1 MTVTAETSAQR
12 VSRRTQQGYTLMD
25 SITISELNAFKDD
38 TAGYIRYLL
47 RIDAYKV
54 MADMSRDLG
63 VSDSYVRVIKHKGD
77 GNA

>member
-1 MTVTAETSAQR
+1 MTQPKSV
-12 VSRRTQQGYTLMD
+12 
-25 SITISELNAFKDD
+25 TISELNEFRDD

-77 GNA
+77 ENA

>member
-1 MTVTAETSAQR
+1 MVGRSLR
-12 VSRRTQQGYTLMD
+12 NRYKKMPQGFILKEVD
-25 SITISELNAFKDD
+25 SVTISELNAFKDD

-77 GNA
+77 ENA